1 MILTLGDERL
11 LVLVLANVLL
21 LPLVVPLG
29 ASTLLLVGVPTLVL
43 VAVLAVLLVPR
54 AVVIIPGTLLLGA
67 LGGEVTGLATVET
80 GPRSCLSVVEGTLE
94 LVDDQCKILVPK
106 HLQLL
111 ICHRHK

>member
-1 MILTLGDERL
+1 MILSLGNERL
-11 LVLVLANVLL
+11 LVLVLADVLL

-29 ASTLLLVGVPTLVL
+29 ASAILLVGVPTLVL
-43 VAVLAVLLVPR
+43 VAVLTVLLVHG

-67 LGGEVTGLATVET
+67 LGGEVASLAAVEVGLC
-80 GPRSCLSVVEGTLE
+80 SCLSVVEGTLE
-94 LVDDQCKILVPK
+94 LVDDQCKLLVPK